1 LGSNVNGGEGK
12 ISEKNIRKKKKGEG
26 GLRAI
31 DNYEMILFDFGITR
45 YIFLNFI
52 L

>member
-1 LGSNVNGGEGK
+1 MNCGDWE
-12 ISEKNIRKKKKGEG
+12 ISEENIRNKKKGEG
-26 GLRAI
+26 GGRAI

-45 YIFLNFI
+45 YIFKNFI